1 LGALAAAGTLILGSG
16 AAYAAVAGTEEFH
29 GCVGKL
35 TGSLRVIDP
44 AKNQHC
50 LALETPITWNQ
61 TGPAGVPGP
70 TGPAGPAGPVGPAG
84 PAGDTGPAGPA
95 GPQGPAGVAGVPI
108 VRQGETVRIYPSD
121 VGNTGDVVA
130 RCEPGEVATGGGFNG
145 IVATEWV
152 FNMSSPAVAHEG
164 GQRVASN
171 GEQADAWWITA
182 RPLGDTWSEMHAYVI
197 CVKLS

>member
-1 LGALAAAGTLILGSG
+1 MARKRSLGVLAAAGILILGGG
-16 AAYAAVAGTEEFH
+16 AAYAAVPAEEFH

-44 AKNQHC
+44 AKNQRC

-61 TGPAGVPGP
+61 TGPAGVPGA
-70 TGPAGPAGPVGPAG
+70 TGPAGPAGPPG
-84 PAGDTGPAGPA
+84 PAGDPGPA
-95 GPQGPAGVAGVPI
+95 GPQGPAGMAGVPI
-108 VRQGETVRIYPSD
+108 VRKGETVRIPPSD

-145 IVATEWV
+145 VVATEWV
-152 FNMSSPAVAHEG
+152 FNMSSPAIAHEG
-164 GQRVASN
+164 GQRVASD

-182 RPLGDTWSEMHAYVI
+182 RPLGDTSSEMHAYVI
-197 CVKLS
+197 CVKVN

>member
-1 LGALAAAGTLILGSG
+1 MTGKRTLGLLAAAGVLALGGG
-16 AAYAAVAGTEEFH
+16 AASAATPAEQFH

-35 TGSLRVIDP
+35 TGSLRMIDP
-44 AKNQHC
+44 TKNQRC
-50 LALETPITWNQ
+50 LPLETPITWNQ
-61 TGPAGVPGP
+61 TGPP
-70 TGPAGPAGPVGPAG
+70 GPAGPAGPAG
-84 PAGDTGPAGPA
+84 AAMGTP
-95 GPQGPAGVAGVPI
+95 V

-121 VGNTGDVVA
+121 TGGTGDVVA

-152 FNMSSPAVAHEG
+152 FNMSSPAIAHEG
-164 GQRVASN
+164 GQRVASE

-197 CVKLS
+197 CVKTTP